1 MSEVLTGIV
10 LNGIQHIITIIVGMA
25 AVYLGYRLFIEM
37 PRRREGETKL
47 DLPGGVSI
55 MLSRIGPGIFFAL
68 FGAGMI
74 VYSITKPIE
83 ITDIAEQ
90 VASADGAT
98 RSLRSRTLTGL
109 GDTGAG
115 GAADAATARP
125 ALPEASVERGRV
137 IEALNGIA
145 TRAQQAVS
153 GSTLLDVSVAVRESK
168 LALMRE
174 VWQAD
179 WGDYGAFHRWT
190 TEQFEQDPPPP
201 GNEKAAAFYR
211 LGL

>member
-10 LNGIQHIITIIVGMA
+10 LNGIQHIITILVGMA
-25 AVYLGYRLFIEM
+25 AVFLGYRLFIEM

-74 VYSITKPIE
+74 IYSITKPIQ

-90 VASADGAT
+90 VASADGET
-98 RSLRSRTLTGL
+98 RTSRSRSLTGL
-109 GDTGAG
+109 GDATGGESAG
-115 GAADAATARP
+115 PTAGRP
-125 ALPEASVERGRV
+125 ALPDASVDRGRV

-145 TRAQQAVS
+145 ARAPQAVS
-153 GSTLLDVSVAVRESK
+153 GSALLDVSVAVRESK
-168 LALMRE
+168 LAIMRE
-174 VWQAD
+174 VWRAE
-179 WGDYGAFHRWT
+179 WGDYPVFHRWA
-190 TEQFEQDPPPP
+190 TEQFEQDPAPD
-201 GNEKAAAFYR
+201 GIGEAVAFYR
-211 LGL
+211 RGQ

>member
-25 AVYLGYRLFIEM
+25 AFFLGYRLFIEM

-74 VYSITKPIE
+74 IYSITKPIE

-98 RSLRSRTLTGL
+98 RSLRSRSLTGL
-109 GDTGAG
+109 GDTTGNAG
-115 GAADAATARP
+115 MPETPRP
-125 ALPEASVERGRV
+125 ALPEASVDRGRV
-137 IEALNGIA
+137 IAALNGIA
-145 TRAQQAVS
+145 AQAQQNAS
-153 GSTLLDVSVAVRESK
+153 ASALLDVSVAVRESK

-174 VWQAD
+174 TWQAE
-179 WGDYGAFHRWT
+179 WGDYAAFHRWA
-190 TEQFEQDPPPP
+190 TEQFEQDPPPA
-201 GNEKAAAFYR
+201 GSEKAVAFYR
-211 LGL
+211 SEP